1 MRRRT
6 RSLALVA
13 MMLLIGGVPDSTIS
27 PQGSGQSIL
36 SDSALRFRLDEY
48 MTRLE
53 GLGYA
58 GGVLVVR
65 GGKAVIKKSYGF
77 ANRDAGLRAD
87 SSTVYNLGS
96 ITKQF
101 TAAAIL
107 RLEELGKL
115 HTTDSIAR
123 WFANVPT
130 DKRGITLHHLLTH
143 TSGLESD
150 FSPTDYEPTTRDEY
164 VRRAL
169 TSKLRTPP
177 GQAYFY
183 ANAGYSLLAA
193 IVEIATGKDYE
204 VALAEL
210 VLRPAGML
218 ETGYKAPGWPD
229 ARIAHGYQGG
239 RDWGTIVARIAA
251 PGAPFWQLRGNGGLH
266 TTLSDMQRWDAAQ
279 ESRAVLS
286 DSSRRKYT
294 TPWVPEGPAGLS
306 YYGYGWAI
314 MKSAHGTR
322 LVTHNGG
329 NGVYVAEFLRFV
341 DDRVTIFLTST
352 VADLPASP
360 VVRTL
365 SRITF
370 GEPYELPP
378 QRVSVNA
385 AALNAAA
392 GAYRAGDGSHLTLRV
407 EGDRLFA
414 DASGQLAL
422 SLLATGDTSSASRAA
437 ALNSRAATIVGAL
450 VRGDVRPLR
459 AALDDPPDSA
469 ELTQQEQRLMTDRHE
484 RFGAFRSFEV
494 LGTVPGAM
502 GPLQTTVRLDFERG
516 TATNIYAWNRD
527 DRIVDVGARPY
538 QSTELLTLGD
548 RAFAVF
554 NVRSGRVIRVNVVA
568 GAASPALVVDTQRGP
583 VRLVREKGPAR
594 ERPGLTGRSR
604 RLNRVA

>member
-1 MRRRT
+1 MRRLT
-6 RSLALVA
+6 CTLVPLAALILAVASRSSTLCAQTSALAT
-13 MMLLIGGVPDSTIS
+13 PSDST
-27 PQGSGQSIL
+27 L
-36 SDSALRFRLDEY
+36 DFRLDEY
-48 MTRLE
+48 MKRLE
-53 GLGYA
+53 ALGYN
-58 GGVLVVR
+58 GGLLVLR
-65 GGKAVIKKSYGF
+65 GGKVVIKKSYGF

-115 HTTDSIAR
+115 HTTDSITR
-123 WFANVPT
+123 WFANVPP

-143 TSGLESD
+143 SSGLESD

-169 TSKLRTPP
+169 VSKLRTPP
-177 GQAYFY
+177 GAAYFY

-204 VALAEL
+204 VALTEL
-210 VLRPAGML
+210 VLRPAGMH
-218 ETGYKAPGWPD
+218 ETGYKAPGWPE

-239 RDWGTIVARIAA
+239 QDWGTIVARIAV
-251 PGAPFWQLRGNGGLH
+251 PGAPFWELRGNGGLH
-266 TTLSDMQRWDAAQ
+266 TTLGDMQRWDAAQ

-294 TPWVPEGPAGLS
+294 TPWIAEGPAGLS

-314 MKSAHGTR
+314 MKSSHGTR

-329 NGVYVAEFLRFV
+329 NGVYVAELLRFV
-341 DDRVTIFLTST
+341 DDGVTVFLTST

-365 SRITF
+365 ARIAF

-378 QRVSVNA
+378 RRVSVNTT
-385 AALNAAA
+385 ALNAAA
-392 GAYRAGDGSHLTLRV
+392 GAYRASDGSHLTLRV
-407 EGDRLFA
+407 VGDRLLA

-422 SLLATGDTSSASRAA
+422 SLLVTGDTSSSMRAPG
-437 ALNSRAATIVGAL
+437 LNTKAATIVAAL

-459 AALDDPPDSA
+459 AALDEAPDSA
-469 ELTQQEQRLMTDRHE
+469 ALAQQELRLMSDRRE
-484 RFGAFRSFEV
+484 RLGAFRSFTV
-494 LGTVPGAM
+494 LGTVAGGM

-516 TATNIYAWNRD
+516 TVTNLYAWNRD

-538 QSTELLTLGD
+538 QSTELVTMGD
-548 RAFAVF
+548 TQFAVF
-554 NVRSGRVIRVNVVA
+554 NVRSGRVVRLNVDT
-568 GAASPALVVDTQRGP
+568 GAAPPALVVDTQRGP
-583 VRLVREKGPAR
+583 LRLIRE
-594 ERPGLTGRSR
+594 
-604 RLNRVA
+604 N